1 MYSLVFFVHSE
12 SGGKVPRSILT
23 LYMHGR
29 SWLISYEMEEHP
41 TAEPATAEPA
51 TAEPA
56 TAEPATAEPATGLEN
71 PTENPTADRT
81 KKNRAGKVLIRDSW
95 WVNLGIHELSRTD
108 LDPYSTVGTSE
119 LQQLHG
125 QDLGS
130 GAEAAAATEVAAANE
145 VAAGESVVCTGC
157 ATGCAELL
165 ARLQRLEEREARSV
179 DRAVEFRLAA
189 VEMAIATIRT
199 NSLRLVP
206 ATALGVNVNASA
218 RANVNASA
226 KACSPSALRGGA
238 GQEDYSSGRTGRAA
252 AQRKRPCAHGKEQNE
267 CRQCAASGLSHLT
280 RFCSHL
286 QRKNM
291 CKLCD
296 LQEHGT
302 LRKRRFDEREMAA
315 EAGVFAEAMDRRSG
329 LV

>member
-1 MYSLVFFVHSE
+1 
-12 SGGKVPRSILT
+12 
-23 LYMHGR
+23 
-29 SWLISYEMEEHP
+29 MEEHP
-41 TAEPATAEPA
+41 TTEPATAEPV
-51 TAEPA
+51 TAA
-56 TAEPATAEPATGLEN
+56 PATAEPATGLEN
-71 PTENPTADRT
+71 PTENPTANRT
-81 KKNRAGKVLIRDSW
+81 KKNRAGKVLVRDSW

-108 LDPYSTVGTSE
+108 LDPHGTVGTSE

-125 QDLGS
+125 QDMGS
-130 GAEAAAATEVAAANE
+130 GAEAAAENEVAAANE

-157 ATGCAELL
+157 AMGCAELL

-189 VEMAIATIRT
+189 VEMAIASIRT

-206 ATALGVNVNASA
+206 ATGLGVNVNASA

-238 GQEDYSSGRTGRAA
+238 GQEDYNSGRTGQAA
-252 AQRKRPCAHGKEQNE
+252 AKRKRPCARPCAHGKEQNE